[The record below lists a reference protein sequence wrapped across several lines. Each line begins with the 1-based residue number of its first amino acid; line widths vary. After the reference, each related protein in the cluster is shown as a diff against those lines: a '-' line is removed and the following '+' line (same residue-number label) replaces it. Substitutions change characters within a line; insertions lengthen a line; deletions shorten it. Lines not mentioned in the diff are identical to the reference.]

1 MAGGR
6 FHEKHK
12 NQLWYLTLRQ
22 FLRHRMA
29 VFGMIMMA
37 VIVFSVVFV
46 DRISPYHPETPD
58 LSNMLAPPSVVHPL
72 GTDELGRD
80 MLTRTLYGGRVSLIV
95 GVFAMLVAVT
105 LGTLVGAVAGYFGG
119 VVDNLLMRF
128 TDFALAFPRIFVLI
142 LFAIIFMR
150 PPFSD
155 NPLIVMVFDTLYKM
169 PVARVVFVIGI
180 LGWMDVA
187 RLVRGSFLEI
197 KNLEYVESARVLG
210 AGTPRI
216 MIRHILPNALGPI
229 IVAASLGVADAIISE
244 SGLSFLG
251 LGIQPPT
258 ATWGNMLK
266 NALDQIFA
274 APWTAI
280 VPGFMIFLT
289 VLSINYIGDGLRDAF
304 DPRKINTPARN
315 MIAITCVVNNDVAF
329 GTRFR
334 GEHGL
339 AFFIQTPD
347 AAVLF
352 DTGQS
357 PAGPGAQPE
366 GGRDPPGAGDPRG
379 PQPRPL
385 RPHRRSAPPPGS
397 YAAAR
402 QCWHPLRSSRKN

>member
-1 MAGGR
+1 MGAAAMVGLHAKYR
-6 FHEKHK
+6 
-12 NQLWYLTLRQ
+12 NRLWYMTLRQ

-29 VFGMIMMA
+29 VVGVVVMTLMVLA
-37 VIVFSVVFV
+37 VGLV
-46 DRISPYHPETPD
+46 DWVSPYDPEEPNLAEM
-58 LSNMLAPPSVVHPL
+58 LSPPSWRHPL

-80 MLTRTLYGGRVSLIV
+80 LLTRTLHGGRVSLIV

-105 LGTLVGAVAGYFGG
+105 IGTCVGALAGYFGG
-119 VVDNLLMRF
+119 TVDNLLMRF

-155 NPLIVMVFDTLYKM
+155 NPVVVAFFTFLYKM

-180 LGWMDVA
+180 LAWMDVA

-197 KNLEYVESARVLG
+197 RNLEYVESARVLG
-210 AGTPRI
+210 AGTVRI
-216 MIRHILPNALGPI
+216 MLRHILPNALGPI

-304 DPRKINTPARN
+304 DPRK
-315 MIAITCVVNNDVAF
+315 VA
-329 GTRFR
+329 
-334 GEHGL
+334 
-339 AFFIQTPD
+339 
-347 AAVLF
+347 
-352 DTGQS
+352 
-357 PAGPGAQPE
+357 
-366 GGRDPPGAGDPRG
+366 
-379 PQPRPL
+379 
-385 RPHRRSAPPPGS
+385 
-397 YAAAR
+397 
-402 QCWHPLRSSRKN
+402 

>member
-1 MAGGR
+1 MATST
-6 FHEKHK
+6 FFEEHK
-12 NQLWYLTLRQ
+12 NKLWFMTLRQ
-22 FLRHRMA
+22 FLRHKMA
-29 VFGMIMMA
+29 VFGMVIMA
-37 VIVFSVVFV
+37 VIILMVVFV
-46 DRISPYHPETPD
+46 DQIVPYDPETPD
-58 LSNMLAPPSVVHPL
+58 LNNMLAPPSFQHPF

-80 MLTRTLYGGRVSLIV
+80 MFTRTMHGGRVSLIV

-105 LGTLVGAVAGYFGG
+105 IGTLIGAIAGYFGG
-119 VVDNLLMRF
+119 TVDNFLMRF

-155 NPLIVMVFDTLYKM
+155 NAIIVFVFGALYKM
-169 PVARVVFVIGI
+169 PVARVVVVIGI

-197 KNLEYVESARVLG
+197 KNQEYVESARVLG
-210 AGTPRI
+210 AGTGRI

-280 VPGFMIFLT
+280 IPGFMIFLT

-304 DPRKINTPARN
+304 DPHKI
-315 MIAITCVVNNDVAF
+315 
-329 GTRFR
+329 
-334 GEHGL
+334 L
-339 AFFIQTPD
+339 
-347 AAVLF
+347 
-352 DTGQS
+352 
-357 PAGPGAQPE
+357 
-366 GGRDPPGAGDPRG
+366 
-379 PQPRPL
+379 
-385 RPHRRSAPPPGS
+385 
-397 YAAAR
+397 
-402 QCWHPLRSSRKN
+402 

>member
-1 MAGGR
+1 MATST
-6 FHEKHK
+6 FFEEHK
-12 NQLWYLTLRQ
+12 NKLWFMTLRQ
-22 FLRHRMA
+22 FLRHKMA
-29 VFGMIMMA
+29 VFGMVIMA
-37 VIVFSVVFV
+37 VIILMVVFV
-46 DRISPYHPETPD
+46 DQIVPYDPETPD
-58 LSNMLAPPSVVHPL
+58 LNNMLAPPSFQHPF

-80 MLTRTLYGGRVSLIV
+80 MFTRTMHGGRVSLIV

-105 LGTLVGAVAGYFGG
+105 IGTLIGAIAGYFGG
-119 VVDNLLMRF
+119 TVDNFLMRF

-155 NPLIVMVFDTLYKM
+155 NAIIVFVFGTLYKM
-169 PVARVVFVIGI
+169 PVARVVVVIGI

-197 KNLEYVESARVLG
+197 KNQEYVESARVLG
-210 AGTPRI
+210 AGTGRI

-280 VPGFMIFLT
+280 IPGFMIFLT

-304 DPRKINTPARN
+304 DPHKI
-315 MIAITCVVNNDVAF
+315 
-329 GTRFR
+329 
-334 GEHGL
+334 L
-339 AFFIQTPD
+339 
-347 AAVLF
+347 
-352 DTGQS
+352 
-357 PAGPGAQPE
+357 
-366 GGRDPPGAGDPRG
+366 
-379 PQPRPL
+379 
-385 RPHRRSAPPPGS
+385 
-397 YAAAR
+397 
-402 QCWHPLRSSRKN
+402 

>member
-1 MAGGR
+1 VA
-6 FHEKHK
+6 
-12 NQLWYLTLRQ
+12 
-22 FLRHRMA
+22 
-29 VFGMIMMA
+29 
-37 VIVFSVVFV
+37 FV
-46 DRISPYHPETPD
+46 DRISPYDPETPD
-58 LSNMLAPPSVVHPL
+58 LSNMLSPPSLAHPL

-128 TDFALAFPRIFVLI
+128 TDFALAFPRIFILI

-155 NPLIVMVFDTLYKM
+155 NPLVVLVFDTLYKM

-187 RLVRGSFLEI
+187 RLVRSSFLEI

-216 MIRHILPNALGPI
+216 MVRHILPNALGPI

-280 VPGFMIFLT
+280 VPGAMIFLT

-304 DPRKINTPARN
+304 DPRKI
-315 MIAITCVVNNDVAF
+315 
-329 GTRFR
+329 
-334 GEHGL
+334 L
-339 AFFIQTPD
+339 
-347 AAVLF
+347 
-352 DTGQS
+352 
-357 PAGPGAQPE
+357 
-366 GGRDPPGAGDPRG
+366 
-379 PQPRPL
+379 
-385 RPHRRSAPPPGS
+385 
-397 YAAAR
+397 
-402 QCWHPLRSSRKN
+402 

>member
-1 MAGGR
+1 MTRGR
-6 FHEKHK
+6 FHQRHK
-12 NQLWYLTLRQ
+12 NKLWYLTLRQ

-29 VFGMIMMA
+29 VFGLAMISA
-37 VIVFSVVFV
+37 IVVAVVFV
-46 DRISPYHPETPD
+46 DRIMPYDPETPD
-58 LSNMLAPPSVVHPL
+58 LSNMLSPPSLRHPL

-80 MLTRTLYGGRVSLIV
+80 MLTRTLHGGRVSLVV

-105 LGTLVGAVAGYFGG
+105 LGTAVGAAAGYFGG
-119 VVDNLLMRF
+119 TIDNLLMRF

-155 NPLIVMVFDTLYKM
+155 NPAVVLLFNMLYKM

-197 KNLEYVESARVLG
+197 RNLEYVESARVLG
-210 AGTPRI
+210 AGTLRI

-289 VLSINYIGDGLRDAF
+289 VLSINYVGDGLRDAF
-304 DPRKINTPARN
+304 DPRKI
-315 MIAITCVVNNDVAF
+315 
-329 GTRFR
+329 
-334 GEHGL
+334 
-339 AFFIQTPD
+339 
-347 AAVLF
+347 
-352 DTGQS
+352 S
-357 PAGPGAQPE
+357 
-366 GGRDPPGAGDPRG
+366 
-379 PQPRPL
+379 
-385 RPHRRSAPPPGS
+385 
-397 YAAAR
+397 
-402 QCWHPLRSSRKN
+402 

>member
-1 MAGGR
+1 MARGA

-22 FLRHRMA
+22 FVRHTMA
-29 VFGMIMMA
+29 VFGVCIMA
-37 VIVFSVVFV
+37 VVVFSVVFV
-46 DRISPYHPETPD
+46 DRISPYDPEAPD
-58 LSNMLAPPSVVHPL
+58 LSNMLSPPSFAHPL

-80 MLTRTLYGGRVSLIV
+80 MLTRTLFGGRVSLIV
-95 GVFAMLVAVT
+95 GIFAMLVAVT
-105 LGTLVGAVAGYFGG
+105 LGSLVGAVAGYFGG
-119 VVDNLLMRF
+119 AVDNLLMRF

-142 LFAIIFMR
+142 LFAIVFMR

-155 NPLIVMVFDTLYKM
+155 NPLIVLVFNILYKM

-197 KNLEYVESARVLG
+197 KNLEYVESARALG

-216 MIRHILPNALGPI
+216 MVRHILPNALGPI

-304 DPRKINTPARN
+304 DPRKI
-315 MIAITCVVNNDVAF
+315 
-329 GTRFR
+329 
-334 GEHGL
+334 L
-339 AFFIQTPD
+339 
-347 AAVLF
+347 
-352 DTGQS
+352 
-357 PAGPGAQPE
+357 
-366 GGRDPPGAGDPRG
+366 
-379 PQPRPL
+379 
-385 RPHRRSAPPPGS
+385 
-397 YAAAR
+397 
-402 QCWHPLRSSRKN
+402 

>member
-1 MAGGR
+1 MASGR

-12 NQLWYLTLRQ
+12 NRLWYLTLRQ
-22 FLRHRMA
+22 FLRHKMA
-29 VFGMIMMA
+29 VFGMILMTL
-37 VIVFSVVFV
+37 IVVAVVFV
-46 DRISPYHPETPD
+46 DWIMPYDPETPD
-58 LSNMLAPPSVVHPL
+58 LSNMLAAPSFTHPL

-105 LGTLVGAVAGYFGG
+105 LGTLVGALAGYFGG

-142 LFAIIFMR
+142 LFAIVFMR
-150 PPFSD
+150 PAFSD
-155 NPLIVMVFDTLYKM
+155 NLAVVFVFNSLYKM

-197 KNLEYVESARVLG
+197 RNLEYVESARVLG
-210 AGTPRI
+210 AGTTRI
-216 MIRHILPNALGPI
+216 MLRHILPNALGPI

-304 DPRKINTPARN
+304 DPRKI
-315 MIAITCVVNNDVAF
+315 
-329 GTRFR
+329 
-334 GEHGL
+334 L
-339 AFFIQTPD
+339 
-347 AAVLF
+347 
-352 DTGQS
+352 
-357 PAGPGAQPE
+357 
-366 GGRDPPGAGDPRG
+366 
-379 PQPRPL
+379 
-385 RPHRRSAPPPGS
+385 
-397 YAAAR
+397 
-402 QCWHPLRSSRKN
+402 

>member
-1 MAGGR
+1 MATST
-6 FHEKHK
+6 FFEEHK
-12 NQLWYLTLRQ
+12 NKLWFMTLRQ
-22 FLRHRMA
+22 FLRHKMA
-29 VFGMIMMA
+29 VFGMVIMA
-37 VIVFSVVFV
+37 VIILMVVFV
-46 DRISPYHPETPD
+46 DQIVPYDPETPD
-58 LSNMLAPPSVVHPL
+58 LNNMLAPPSFQHPF

-80 MLTRTLYGGRVSLIV
+80 MFTRTMHGGRVSLIV

-105 LGTLVGAVAGYFGG
+105 IGTLIGAIAGYFGG
-119 VVDNLLMRF
+119 TVDNFLMRF

-155 NPLIVMVFDTLYKM
+155 NAIIVVVFGALYKM
-169 PVARVVFVIGI
+169 PVARVVVVIGI

-197 KNLEYVESARVLG
+197 KNQEYVESARVLG
-210 AGTPRI
+210 AGTGRI

-280 VPGFMIFLT
+280 IPGFMIFLT

-304 DPRKINTPARN
+304 DPHKI
-315 MIAITCVVNNDVAF
+315 
-329 GTRFR
+329 
-334 GEHGL
+334 L
-339 AFFIQTPD
+339 
-347 AAVLF
+347 
-352 DTGQS
+352 
-357 PAGPGAQPE
+357 
-366 GGRDPPGAGDPRG
+366 
-379 PQPRPL
+379 
-385 RPHRRSAPPPGS
+385 
-397 YAAAR
+397 
-402 QCWHPLRSSRKN
+402 

>member
-1 MAGGR
+1 MATST
-6 FHEKHK
+6 FFEEHK
-12 NQLWYLTLRQ
+12 NKLWFMTLRQ
-22 FLRHRMA
+22 FLRHKMA
-29 VFGMIMMA
+29 VFGMVIMA
-37 VIVFSVVFV
+37 VIILMVVFV
-46 DRISPYHPETPD
+46 DQIVPYDPETPD
-58 LSNMLAPPSVVHPL
+58 LNNMLAPPSLQHPF

-80 MLTRTLYGGRVSLIV
+80 MFTRTMHGGRVSLIV

-105 LGTLVGAVAGYFGG
+105 IGTLIGAIAGYFGG
-119 VVDNLLMRF
+119 TIDNFLMRF

-155 NPLIVMVFDTLYKM
+155 NAIIVFVFGALYKM
-169 PVARVVFVIGI
+169 PVARVVVVIGI

-197 KNLEYVESARVLG
+197 RNQEYVESARVLG
-210 AGTPRI
+210 AGTGRI

-280 VPGFMIFLT
+280 IPGFMIFLT

-304 DPRKINTPARN
+304 DPHKI
-315 MIAITCVVNNDVAF
+315 
-329 GTRFR
+329 
-334 GEHGL
+334 L
-339 AFFIQTPD
+339 
-347 AAVLF
+347 
-352 DTGQS
+352 
-357 PAGPGAQPE
+357 
-366 GGRDPPGAGDPRG
+366 
-379 PQPRPL
+379 
-385 RPHRRSAPPPGS
+385 
-397 YAAAR
+397 
-402 QCWHPLRSSRKN
+402 

>member
-1 MAGGR
+1 MARGA

-29 VFGMIMMA
+29 VFGL
-37 VIVFSVVFV
+37 IVMTVMVVAVVFV
-46 DRISPYHPETPD
+46 DILMPFDPETPD
-58 LSNMLAPPSVVHPL
+58 LSNMLSPPSLRHPL

-80 MLTRTLYGGRVSLIV
+80 LLTRTLHGGRVSLIV

-105 LGTLVGAVAGYFGG
+105 LGTCIGAVAGYFGG
-119 VVDNLLMRF
+119 TVDNLLMRF

-155 NPLIVMVFDTLYKM
+155 NPMIVFLFNFLYKM

-180 LGWMDVA
+180 LAWMDVA

-197 KNLEYVESARVLG
+197 RNLEYVESARVLG
-210 AGTPRI
+210 AGTFRI
-216 MIRHILPNALGPI
+216 MARHILPNALGPI

-266 NALDQIFA
+266 NALDQIFD

-304 DPRKINTPARN
+304 DPRKI
-315 MIAITCVVNNDVAF
+315 
-329 GTRFR
+329 
-334 GEHGL
+334 L
-339 AFFIQTPD
+339 
-347 AAVLF
+347 
-352 DTGQS
+352 
-357 PAGPGAQPE
+357 
-366 GGRDPPGAGDPRG
+366 
-379 PQPRPL
+379 
-385 RPHRRSAPPPGS
+385 
-397 YAAAR
+397 
-402 QCWHPLRSSRKN
+402 

>member
-1 MAGGR
+1 MARGAFFEEHR
-6 FHEKHK
+6 NK
-12 NQLWYLTLRQ
+12 LWYMTLRQ
-22 FLRHRMA
+22 FLRHKMA
-29 VFGMIMMA
+29 VVGLIIMAA
-37 VIVFSVVFV
+37 VTLSVVFV
-46 DRISPYHPETPD
+46 DRITPYDPEELD
-58 LSNMLAPPSVVHPL
+58 LSKMLAPPSLQHPL

-80 MLTRTLYGGRVSLIV
+80 LLTRTLYGGRVSLVV
-95 GVFAMLVAVT
+95 GVFAMLVAVSI
-105 LGTLVGAVAGYFGG
+105 GTLVGALAGYFGG
-119 VVDNLLMRF
+119 IIDNILMRF

-155 NPLIVMVFDTLYKM
+155 NPLVVVLFGALYKM

-197 KNLEYVESARVLG
+197 RNQEYVESARVLG
-210 AGTPRI
+210 AGTGRI
-216 MIRHILPNALGPI
+216 MFRHILPNALGPI

-266 NALDQIFA
+266 NALDQIFD

-304 DPRKINTPARN
+304 DPRKI
-315 MIAITCVVNNDVAF
+315 
-329 GTRFR
+329 
-334 GEHGL
+334 L
-339 AFFIQTPD
+339 
-347 AAVLF
+347 
-352 DTGQS
+352 
-357 PAGPGAQPE
+357 
-366 GGRDPPGAGDPRG
+366 
-379 PQPRPL
+379 
-385 RPHRRSAPPPGS
+385 
-397 YAAAR
+397 
-402 QCWHPLRSSRKN
+402 